1 MQVVL
6 EEALDLS
13 SLPKALRKDLELVQK
28 LEGRYRVTKMTQEV
42 SCYHNDMFQSNQAK
56 KTERIQ
62 SYLDRTRGE

>member
-1 MQVVL
+1 MVL

-42 SCYHNDMFQSNQAK
+42 PCYHNDMFQSNQAK